1 MTHNKP
7 LAIILIGI
15 VLWLAYLTWIA
26 PTSVRHWRAEYI
38 KLDAQIDEMRRR
50 ANPPIREMQ
59 ARSLEEACRR
69 YDSTFVEPDILDTL
83 GVE

>member
-1 MTHNKP
+1 MKANKSF
-7 LAIILIGI
+7 AIILAFVI
-15 VLWLAYLTWIA
+15 LWLSWLTYRTLQEPRWQ
-26 PTSVRHWRAEYI
+26 EMYI
-38 KLDAQIDEMRRR
+38 EVDSHLDEMRRR

-69 YDSTFVEPDILDTL
+69 YDSTFVEPDTVDTL